1 MQVRQVSAADAADA
15 ASAAAAQHRRAHHV
29 TASHREPSPSRSPSE
44 SFFRHS
50 ASTVSVTHD
59 RHHDGALRDQES
71 EPAGSPFAKRLS
83 TRTTLSKKKHEEQ
96 PWRTKRT
103 SPTYARRGRRSW
115 ASWDVPRP
123 LYLRVSCHR
132 CAHRAGFG
140 VTGHGNAFPSNDGR
154 SGPVL
159 STDSSRRK
167 CTDSYVET
175 SFGKQTVSCGGVS
188 VEEH

>member
-1 MQVRQVSAADAADA
+1 MSDII
-15 ASAAAAQHRRAHHV
+15 
-29 TASHREPSPSRSPSE
+29 
-44 SFFRHS
+44 
-50 ASTVSVTHD
+50 TVLYGT
-59 RHHDGALRDQES
+59 RKLR
-71 EPAGSPFAKRLS
+71 PAGSPFAKRLS

-140 VTGHGNAFPSNDGR
+140 VTGHGSAFPSNDGR
-154 SGPVL
+154 SGQVL

-175 SFGKQTVSCGGVS
+175 SFGKQTVSWREYRSRSIGRALPQFPAHEEQSQWWIGLSCGIFLS
-188 VEEH
+188 FQLSK